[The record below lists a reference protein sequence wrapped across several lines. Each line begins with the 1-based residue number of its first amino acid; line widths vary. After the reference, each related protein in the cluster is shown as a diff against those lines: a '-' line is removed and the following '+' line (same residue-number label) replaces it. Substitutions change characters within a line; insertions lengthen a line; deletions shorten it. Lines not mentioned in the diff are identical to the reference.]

1 MTPGPERLQCPPAGD
16 SPGAPGIGDPVLPL
30 IGNGGY
36 DVDHYRLGL
45 AIDPARNHLEG
56 EMVIEARAT
65 QRLTSF
71 NLDFAGPAV
80 SEVAVDGTLAAHCHE
95 EGELTI
101 GPDEP
106 VENGAAFAIAIAY
119 SGTPEGVMRSGAPL
133 VQGWGRLSEHEVVAG
148 GLWGTESAF
157 MPVNATNRDKATFDI
172 TVTVPKPL
180 AVAASG
186 SLQGTKETEDATTY
200 HWVSEVPAP
209 PSRVFMA
216 TGLWDS
222 EEAIGPDGLVY
233 HYLLADSAPPELGDD
248 LGRAGAII
256 EALTPILGPLPFE
269 TLGFTQV
276 ESSSAS
282 TVISVHGH
290 IFLLGIDRLG
300 DRDLAH
306 ELGHQWFGNSLTPAT
321 TQDDW
326 LSEGFA
332 TYVETLWVEA
342 NLGGDERN
350 VLPRAWRGRL
360 GDRTRP
366 LAIVDDPAQLGD
378 YVAYFRGGLTLHAL
392 RAEVGDD
399 IFFRILQR
407 YVRQFRHS
415 SVTTEDFVAVTREES
430 GRDLAAFFQAWLYEE
445 EVPAIPGLDT

>member
-1 MTPGPERLQCPPAGD
+1 M
-16 SPGAPGIGDPVLPL
+16 LPL

-36 DVDHYRLGL
+36 DVDHYRLEL
-45 AIDPARNHLEG
+45 AIEPARSHLKG
-56 EMVIEARAT
+56 EMKIEARAT

-80 SEVAVDGTLAAHCHE
+80 SEVAVGETPAAHCRE
-95 EGELTI
+95 AGELTI
-101 GPDEP
+101 GPGRSI
-106 VENGAAFAIAIAY
+106 ENGTPFVVAIAY
-119 SGTPEGVMRSGAPL
+119 SGTPEGVMRFGAPL
-133 VQGWGRLSEHEVVAG
+133 AEGWGQLSEQEVVAG
-148 GLWGTESAF
+148 GLWGVESAF
-157 MPVNATNRDKATFDI
+157 MPVNATNSDKATFDI
-172 TVTVPKPL
+172 TVTVPRPL

-186 SLQGTKETEDATTY
+186 SLQGTEETGDATTY
-200 HWVSEVPAP
+200 HWVSDVPAP
-209 PSRVFMA
+209 PSRVFVA
-216 TGLWDS
+216 TGPWELS
-222 EEAIGPDGLVY
+222 EAAGSGGLRH
-233 HYLLADSAPPELGDD
+233 HYLLPDSASTELRDD
-248 LGRAGAII
+248 LGRAGEII
-256 EALTPILGPLPFE
+256 EALTPILGPFPFE

-276 ESSSAS
+276 ESSAAS

-306 ELGHQWFGNSLTPAT
+306 EIGHQWFGNSLTPAT

-342 NLGGDERN
+342 NLGADQGGL
-350 VLPRAWRGRL
+350 LPRAWRGRL
-360 GDRTRP
+360 GDETRP

-399 IFFRILQR
+399 TFFRILQR
-407 YVRQFRHS
+407 YATEFRHS
-415 SVTTEDFVAVTREES
+415 PVTTEDFVAVARDES
-430 GRDLAAFFQAWLYEE
+430 SRDLTEFFDAWLYQE
-445 EVPAIPGLDT
+445 EVPTVPGLDS